1 MLASVVNF
9 FNPSLIVVGGGVA
22 QSGDQLLAA
31 IRETVYRRSL
41 PLATR
46 ELVIQRSSLGGLA
59 GVIGASSMVVEQLF
73 SREAMARLVS
83 LGDPDRALDEAI
95 AEIG

>member
-1 MLASVVNF
+1 MLASIVNF
-9 FNPSLIVVGGGVA
+9 FNPSLIVIGGGVA

-46 ELVIQRSSLGGLA
+46 ELIVQRSSLGALA
-59 GVIGASSMVVEQLF
+59 GVIGASTMVLDQLF
-73 SREAMARLVS
+73 SRDS
-83 LGDPDRALDEAI
+83 LGGWL
-95 AEIG
+95 AERRPVTPGGR